1 MKMRELE
8 QRTGVNREVI
18 RILLRKGLLPDPVR
32 TARNASDYD
41 ESHVRAIA
49 AVRTLQQHDRL
60 TLDEIKEAMAGQQ
73 LQGRTEASVYQRLE
87 ELLAMRMGIEQSP
100 VVSLASLKERA
111 PSAERDARAF
121 EAMGMLEIV
130 ATENG
135 PCLSLGDA
143 RLVEIWSRI
152 REAGF
157 VEETGFPPENIAFYR
172 DAAESVARHE
182 ASVFLA
188 GSAGQISD
196 EQGAAMLHV
205 ALPLMLDF
213 FGLLRIKAF
222 MRNIH
227 IATDAVG
234 GDAKRIRFS

>member
-1 MKMRELE
+1 M
-8 QRTGVNREVI
+8 I
-18 RILLRKGLLPDPVR
+18 RILFRKGLLPDPSR
-32 TARNASDYD
+32 SARNASDYD
-41 ESHVRAIA
+41 ENHVRAIA
-49 AVRTLQQHDRL
+49 AVRRLQQQDRL
-60 TLDEIKEAMAGQQ
+60 TLDEIKQAMAGEQ
-73 LQGRTEASVYQRLE
+73 LHGRNEASVYHRLD
-87 ELLAMRMGIEQSP
+87 ELLAIRMGIEQSP
-100 VVSLASLKERA
+100 VVSLANLQKHTPA
-111 PSAERDARAF
+111 AERDARAF

-130 ATENG
+130 ETADG
-135 PCLSLGDA
+135 PSLSLGDA
-143 RLVEIWSRI
+143 RLVEIWGRI

-172 DAAESVARHE
+172 EAAELVARHE
-182 ASVFLA
+182 ASVFLS

-227 IATDAVG
+227 VQD
-234 GDAKRIRFS
+234 